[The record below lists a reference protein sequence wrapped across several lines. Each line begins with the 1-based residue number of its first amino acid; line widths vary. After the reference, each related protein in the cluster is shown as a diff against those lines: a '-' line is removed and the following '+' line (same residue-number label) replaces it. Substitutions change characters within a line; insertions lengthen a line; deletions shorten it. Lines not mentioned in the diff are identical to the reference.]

1 MTLWRAINA
10 NSQRVPF
17 ITWEHHRRSESLA
30 REMNLELI
38 VLTSGRRGLLRYLA
52 LLPRTVFTIA
62 RLRTSWIVVQ
72 CPSVV
77 LAVLAVLMSRVLR
90 FRLAIDAHN
99 EAVEPFIHDN
109 GRMRRLTRWLH
120 RRADLIIVTN
130 AALADII
137 RANGGTPFVL
147 PDPLPVPPVP
157 AEIDDAHEPD
167 TALPLLT
174 VICTYAPDEPLEAVV
189 EAAQLMQTEAQFAFT
204 GNERRGRSRLGE
216 LPANLR
222 FTGFLPEPEY
232 WRLLARSTV
241 VVDLSMMP
249 HCLVC
254 GAYEALSLGV
264 PLLLTDDPAGREVF
278 GPAALFTPNDAAAI
292 ARCMDQAI
300 TRAAELRHAAAN
312 YRLTYQARWQ
322 ATASQLIER
331 LQS

>member
-1 MTLWRAINA
+1 MTFSRATDA

-17 ITWEHHRRSESLA
+17 ITWEHHRRSEGLA

-38 VLTSGRRGLLRYLA
+38 VLTSERRGLLRYLA
-52 LLPRTVFTIA
+52 LLPRTALTIA
-62 RLRTSWIVVQ
+62 RLRASWIVVQ
-72 CPSVV
+72 CPSIV
-77 LAVLAVLMSRVLR
+77 LAVLAVLLSRVLR
-90 FRLAIDAHN
+90 FKLAIDAHN

-109 GRMRRLTRWLH
+109 ARMRRLTRWLH

-130 AALADII
+130 EALADII

-147 PDPLPVPPVP
+147 PDPLPVP
-157 AEIDDAHEPD
+157 AKIDGTHETD
-167 TALPLLT
+167 RALPLLT

-189 EAAQLMQTEAQFAFT
+189 AASKLMQTKAQFALT

-216 LPANLR
+216 LPTNLR

-232 WRLLARSTV
+232 WQLLARSTV

-278 GPAALFTPNDAAAI
+278 GPAALFTRNDAAAI
-292 ARCMDQAI
+292 AGCMDQAI
-300 TRAAELRHAAAN
+300 AQAAELRSAAAD

-331 LQS
+331 LHS